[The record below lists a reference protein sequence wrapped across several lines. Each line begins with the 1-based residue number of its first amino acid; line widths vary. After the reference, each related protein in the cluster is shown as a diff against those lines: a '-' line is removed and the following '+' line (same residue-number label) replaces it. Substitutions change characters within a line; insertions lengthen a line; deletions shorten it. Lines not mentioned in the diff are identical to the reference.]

1 MWQELADVLKEIS
14 GYYTKLLA
22 LSQKKRTVLGMVDLQ
37 TLDQLLKEETAIIAK
52 VQTAETRRRAVLLK
66 LSQQYSEIKAD
77 ARMQDLYAYAP
88 AELRKPL
95 QQLHDE
101 LNAVIAKV
109 KEAGDNNKILISG
122 ALSAVNYHL
131 NRLGKSV
138 VEPAYGTHG
147 QEVVS
152 QKKNY
157 DFKA

>member
-1 MWQELADVLKEIS
+1 
-14 GYYTKLLA
+14 
-22 LSQKKRTVLGMVDLQ
+22 
-37 TLDQLLKEETAIIAK
+37 
-52 VQTAETRRRAVLLK
+52 
-66 LSQQYSEIKAD
+66 
-77 ARMQDLYAYAP
+77 MQDLYAYAP